1 MVAGK
6 DGRVAGVRSRRE
18 KRHREHERRS
28 AVGSVFDGQVAVH
41 YVGEALRDGQ
51 CVYKFTMGSY
61 WLDVALIAVLILV
74 NGVFAGSEV
83 ALISLREGQLRAL
96 ERRGTSGD
104 RTLVR
109 MARDPNRFL
118 GTIQLG
124 ITLAGY
130 LASATA
136 AVTLAQP
143 LVSSLSFLGGAAN
156 AVAIALVTFILA
168 GVNIVIGELAPK
180 RLAMQ
185 YALRWSVLVA
195 TPLEI
200 LATFSRP
207 AFWLLG
213 EATDV
218 VVRLLGGDPSVGREP
233 LSLDELREL
242 VTGHPGLT
250 AEQRTMLTG
259 ALEIHER
266 ALREVLVPRRAVVT
280 LLGDTTAEQA
290 RATLAESGHSRA
302 PVVHSHDLDDVVG
315 VVHLRDLLG
324 EHMTVAEAARPAL
337 QLPDSLRVSE
347 ALRRFK
353 AERQQF
359 ALVIDEHGGV
369 AGIVTMEDLLEEIV
383 GEIYDESDRDVTA
396 VRKMPDG
403 SLVLPGT
410 FPIHCLP
417 DINVDITNAAA
428 GDCTTIAG
436 LVLVALGRVPTV
448 PGGRVELEQWTI
460 EVTGTA
466 HHAITE
472 VRLTP
477 RGSRRKDSGIG

>member
-1 MVAGK
+1 
-6 DGRVAGVRSRRE
+6 
-18 KRHREHERRS
+18 
-28 AVGSVFDGQVAVH
+28 
-41 YVGEALRDGQ
+41 
-51 CVYKFTMGSY
+51 
-61 WLDVALIAVLILV
+61 
-74 NGVFAGSEV
+74 
-83 ALISLREGQLRAL
+83 
-96 ERRGTSGD
+96 
-104 RTLVR
+104 
-109 MARDPNRFL
+109 
-118 GTIQLG
+118 
-124 ITLAGY
+124 
-130 LASATA
+130 
-136 AVTLAQP
+136 
-143 LVSSLSFLGGAAN
+143 
-156 AVAIALVTFILA
+156 
-168 GVNIVIGELAPK
+168 
-180 RLAMQ
+180 MQ

-195 TPLEI
+195 TPLEM

-242 VTGHPGLT
+242 VIGHPGLT

-266 ALREVLVPRRAVVT
+266 ALRDVLVPRRAVVT

-290 RATLAESGHSRA
+290 RTTLAESGHSRA
-302 PVVHSHDLDDVVG
+302 PVVDSHDFDDVVG

-369 AGIVTMEDLLEEIV
+369 AGIVTIEDLLEEIV

-396 VRKMPDG
+396 VRAMPDG

-410 FPIHCLP
+410 FPIRCLP

-428 GDCTTIAG
+428 GDYTTIAG

-448 PGGRVELEQWTI
+448 PGDRVELAQWSI

>member
-1 MVAGK
+1 
-6 DGRVAGVRSRRE
+6 
-18 KRHREHERRS
+18 
-28 AVGSVFDGQVAVH
+28 
-41 YVGEALRDGQ
+41 
-51 CVYKFTMGSY
+51 MGSY

-96 ERRGTSGD
+96 ERRGTRGD

-136 AVTLAQP
+136 AVTLALP
-143 LVSSLSFLGGAAN
+143 LVSLLSFLGGAAN

-195 TPLEI
+195 TPLEM

-242 VTGHPGLT
+242 VIGHPGLT

-266 ALREVLVPRRAVVT
+266 ALRDVLVPRRAVVT

-290 RATLAESGHSRA
+290 RTTLAES
-302 PVVHSHDLDDVVG
+302 
-315 VVHLRDLLG
+315 
-324 EHMTVAEAARPAL
+324 
-337 QLPDSLRVSE
+337 
-347 ALRRFK
+347 
-353 AERQQF
+353 
-359 ALVIDEHGGV
+359 
-369 AGIVTMEDLLEEIV
+369 
-383 GEIYDESDRDVTA
+383 
-396 VRKMPDG
+396 
-403 SLVLPGT
+403 
-410 FPIHCLP
+410 
-417 DINVDITNAAA
+417 
-428 GDCTTIAG
+428 
-436 LVLVALGRVPTV
+436 
-448 PGGRVELEQWTI
+448 
-460 EVTGTA
+460 
-466 HHAITE
+466 
-472 VRLTP
+472 
-477 RGSRRKDSGIG
+477 

>member
-18 KRHREHERRS
+18 KRHRKHERRS

>member
-96 ERRGTSGD
+96 ERRGTRGD

>member
-1 MVAGK
+1 
-6 DGRVAGVRSRRE
+6 
-18 KRHREHERRS
+18 
-28 AVGSVFDGQVAVH
+28 
-41 YVGEALRDGQ
+41 
-51 CVYKFTMGSY
+51 MGSY